1 MRQAWLLEGAARKKR
16 DPIAQCRGGTQ
27 ASGDTKRKYEL
38 LRECGLGTWGG
49 GRAVSLT
56 FVGVMVPQRHLRLSE
71 IILDVSEKVKSS
83 SEGFVGGGDLFYE
96 TLQKC

>member
-1 MRQAWLLEGAARKKR
+1 M
-16 DPIAQCRGGTQ
+16 
-27 ASGDTKRKYEL
+27 
-38 LRECGLGTWGG
+38 
-49 GRAVSLT
+49 SLT

-83 SEGFVGGGDLFYE
+83 SEGSVGGGDLFYE